1 MIARCADT
9 ADVVA
14 AVQVAR
20 EHQPPVS
27 MRGGGHQIAGSAV
40 CDDGMV
46 IDLSAMKSIH
56 VDPLRQ
62 WPELMRAMP
71 ESVTPEVLLWSVPP
85 DPSIPSELHWAKT
98 IMVVGVYAGPAGE
111 GEATLAPLRD
121 LGTPLIDL
129 SGTVPY
135 TELQSSAD
143 PLFPAGDRF
152 YMKSLFLDSLP
163 DEAIDTLL
171 AWDARRPTPQSLVA
185 LRTLGGAVA
194 RVGADES
201 SYPHRS
207 SRFNLSMDASWSE
220 PALDDA
226 AVGWSRG
233 TWEAMRE
240 YGDGGV
246 YLNFSGFGDEA
257 DSLRGAVFGASAQ
270 RLAEVRDA
278 YDPDGL
284 FSEAAR
290 RP

>member
-1 MIARCADT
+1 
-9 ADVVA
+9 
-14 AVQVAR
+14 
-20 EHQPPVS
+20 
-27 MRGGGHQIAGSAV
+27 
-40 CDDGMV
+40 
-46 IDLSAMKSIH
+46 
-56 VDPLRQ
+56 
-62 WPELMRAMP
+62 
-71 ESVTPEVLLWSVPP
+71 
-85 DPSIPSELHWAKT
+85 SIPSELHWAKT
-98 IMVVGVYAGPAGE
+98 IMVVRVYAGPAGE

-201 SYPHRS
+201 SYRHRS
-207 SRFNLSMDASWSE
+207 SRFNLSRDASWSE
-220 PALDDA
+220 PALHDA